1 MVSKSDSLT
10 DEHAVVTG
18 ASRGIGFATVRALA
32 ALGAR
37 ITLVAREPS
46 DLTARREE
54 LEMEFSGE
62 YYTCAADLT
71 APEALTAA
79 FADSTKALGA
89 PSILVNNVGGVE
101 SAPFIKMDLEM
112 WRRMIDLNLTTAF
125 LATKEVLPA
134 MLEAGHG
141 RIVNVASTAGVMGY
155 PYVSGYC
162 AAKHGMMGLTRSLA
176 PEMAGT
182 GVTVNAVCPG
192 YTDTDLIRE
201 SIDRIAKTTGRD
213 PKEIRQEFADANPG
227 GRLIDPDEVAERIVW
242 LCLPA
247 QDSISGQ
254 SVMVDGTTDR
264 SGDKG

>member
-1 MVSKSDSLT
+1 
-10 DEHAVVTG
+10 
-18 ASRGIGFATVRALA
+18 
-32 ALGAR
+32 
-37 ITLVAREPS
+37 
-46 DLTARREE
+46 
-54 LEMEFSGE
+54 MEFSGE
-62 YYTCAADLT
+62 YHTYAADLT
-71 APEALTAA
+71 DPEALTAA

-101 SAPFIKMDLEM
+101 TAPFMKMDIEM
-112 WRRMIDLNLTTAF
+112 WQRMIDVNLTTAF

-141 RIVNVASTAGVMGY
+141 RIVNVASTAGIMGY

-176 PEMAGT
+176 SETTGT

-192 YTDTDLIRE
+192 YTDTDLIRN
-201 SIDRIAKTTGRD
+201 SIEKISKTTGRD
-213 PKEIRQEFADANPG
+213 PKEIKQEFADANPG

-242 LCLPA
+242 LCLPG

-254 SVMVDGTTDR
+254 SIIVDGATE
-264 SGDKG
+264 G